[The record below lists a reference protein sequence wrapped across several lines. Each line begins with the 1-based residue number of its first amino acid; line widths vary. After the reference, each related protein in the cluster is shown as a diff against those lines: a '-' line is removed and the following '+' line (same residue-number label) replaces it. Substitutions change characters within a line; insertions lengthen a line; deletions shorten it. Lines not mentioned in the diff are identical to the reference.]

1 LLKEPPSFK
10 HNLFLQLL
18 MIGMLVVW
26 LLSAHKPYSQ
36 PEWAMENLL
45 VGGYAIVLILT
56 YRYFRFTNLSYGL
69 FGIFWVLHLIGAHY
83 TYAETPIGFWL
94 QDILGWNRNN
104 YDRVV
109 HFSFGLLCSYAM
121 WDILIRC
128 AHVRQSW
135 SYFMAVVVILAF
147 SSFYE
152 LLEAIVAVVITPEL
166 GILWIGAQGD
176 EWDAHKDTLLAFLG
190 AIIAMMITWYSV
202 GERKL
207 TQDE

>member
-1 LLKEPPSFK
+1 MLKEPPPFK
-10 HNLFLQLL
+10 KNYFLQLL
-18 MIGMLVVW
+18 MLWMLGVW
-26 LLSAHKPYSQ
+26 LWSAHEPYSR

-69 FGIFWVLHLIGAHY
+69 FGLFWTLHLIGAHY
-83 TYAETPIGFWL
+83 TYAETPIGFWM
-94 QDILGWNRNN
+94 QDVMDWNRNN
-104 YDRVV
+104 YDRLV
-109 HFSFGLLCSYAM
+109 HFSYGLLCGYAM

-128 AHVRQSW
+128 ARIRQSW
-135 SYFMAVVVILAF
+135 SYFMAVVSILAF

-152 LLEAIVAVVITPEL
+152 LLEAVVAVVITPEL

-176 EWDAHKDTLLAFLG
+176 EWDAHKDTLLAMLG
-190 AIIAMMITWYSV
+190 AIITMMITWYAV